1 MDITIDVENYK
12 LNMRAAVIIIHNN
25 KILVHKN
32 VNYDHYALVGGRI
45 MIGENSSE
53 TVKREILE
61 ELGKEIVIEE
71 YIATL
76 ENFFEM
82 KRTKYHEIM
91 FVYKAEFKNEEDRYI
106 ESKMENREG
115 KNYLE
120 YEWIELDKINE
131 CKILPET
138 IKEILLEKK
147 YPVHKINDE
156 LKRN

>member
-1 MDITIDVENYK
+1 MDITIDVEDYK

-32 VNYDHYALVGGRI
+32 VHSDHYALVGGRI
-45 MIGENSSE
+45 MVGENSSE
-53 TVKREILE
+53 TVKREVLE

-82 KRTKYHEIM
+82 KKSKYHEIM

-115 KNYLE
+115 KDYLI
-120 YEWIELDKINE
+120 YEWIELNKINE
-131 CKILPET
+131 YKILPEV
-138 IKEILLEKK
+138 IKEILLEKN
-147 YPVHKINDE
+147 YPTHKINDE
-156 LKRN
+156 LKHK